1 MNDWLTIAEAGK
13 KTGIPDRT
21 IRRYISQ
28 HGSHFLTRK
37 QHRSYLVAP
46 DALPTLAQIRDYYAA
61 GWDAEKVEEAL
72 AKSGVPMTITM
83 AEDDDRVAVTV
94 AGALTDLRRA
104 VAEAIASM
112 ADEQRR
118 MAQELEV
125 LRQEL
130 AVTKELLEKQDGERR
145 MAEAESHRLLEERDR
160 QLMEEIRRVLQEKR
174 KPWWKF
180 W

>member
-28 HGSHFLTRK
+28 HGSHLLTRK

-94 AGALTDLRRA
+94 GDALKDLRRA
-104 VAEAIASM
+104 VAEAITSM

-118 MAQELEV
+118 IAQELEI

-130 AVTKELLEKQDGERR
+130 AATRELLEKQEGERR
-145 MAEAESHRLLEERDR
+145 IAEAERDRLLEERDKR
-160 QLMEEIRRVLQEKR
+160 LVEEMRRALQEKKR
-174 KPWWKF
+174 LWWKF